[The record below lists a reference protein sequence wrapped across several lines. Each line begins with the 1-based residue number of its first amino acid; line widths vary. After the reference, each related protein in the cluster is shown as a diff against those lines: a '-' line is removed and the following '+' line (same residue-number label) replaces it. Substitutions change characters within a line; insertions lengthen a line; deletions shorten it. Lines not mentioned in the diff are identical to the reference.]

1 MKKSDLLKSEK
12 AVEVLR
18 RLRIQFPDA
27 HCELDHESPFQ
38 LLVATILSAQC
49 TDVRV
54 NMVTP
59 ALFKKYPT
67 PKKLAQADQADV
79 EELIRSTGFFRNKAK
94 NIIACAQGLL
104 DHHQG
109 DIPRTIEELSAL
121 AGVGRKT
128 ANVVLGN
135 CFNINEGV
143 VVDTH
148 VKRITA
154 LLGLTKNTDPEK
166 IEQELMKQIPQD
178 QWCEASHLIIFHG
191 RRTCIARRP
200 QCDLCVIA
208 DICPSRGKTGKAT
221 PTPRAGAPK

>member
-1 MKKSDLLKSEK
+1 
-12 AVEVLR
+12 
-18 RLRIQFPDA
+18 
-27 HCELDHESPFQ
+27 
-38 LLVATILSAQC
+38 
-49 TDVRV
+49 
-54 NMVTP
+54 MVTP
-59 ALFKKYPT
+59 NLFKKYPN
-67 PKKLAQADQADV
+67 PKKLALAKQEDV
-79 EELIRSTGFFRNKAK
+79 EKIIHSTGFYKNKAK

-104 DHHQG
+104 NSHDG
-109 DIPRTIEELSAL
+109 EVPRTIEELSAL

-148 VKRITA
+148 VKRITS

-166 IEQELMKQIPQD
+166 IEKDLMKQFPQD

-200 QCDLCVIA
+200 QCDLCTLA
-208 DICPSRGKTGKAT
+208 DICPSRGKMLK
-221 PTPRAGAPK
+221 